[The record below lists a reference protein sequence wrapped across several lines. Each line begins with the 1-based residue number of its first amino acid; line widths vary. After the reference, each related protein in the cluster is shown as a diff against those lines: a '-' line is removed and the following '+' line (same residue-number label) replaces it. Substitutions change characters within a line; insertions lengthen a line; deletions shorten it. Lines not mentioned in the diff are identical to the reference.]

1 MIWVQFPAPS
11 NFSFA
16 LLSFFIN
23 KNKQTKQK
31 KNKHKSKNKII
42 IIIIITIIIIIIKI
56 KKKTI
61 GNNHVIHYNRLKKKI
76 ERRSLGE
83 SRHGPPSILSYCP
96 AKTYKGVTLTL

>member
-1 MIWVQFPAPS
+1 MIWVKFPARS

-16 LLSFFIN
+16 LLSLSTKTN
-23 KNKQTKQK
+23 KPNKKT
-31 KNKHKSKNKII
+31 NKHKSKNKII
-42 IIIIITIIIIIIKI
+42 IIIIIIIK
-56 KKKTI
+56 KNKKTK
-61 GNNHVIHYNRLKKKI
+61 GNNGVIHYDRLKKKI